1 MFELVHVAFSFLSL
15 WFPFYLMLFSCV
27 CVFLVASAKGGAEN
41 N

>member
-15 WFPFYLMLFSCV
+15 CFPFYHMFFTV
-27 CVFLVASAKGGAEN
+27 CVFLVASAKGEAKN